1 MKKVIGFVVMMVLLW
16 AQVGLACETL
26 GVLGFPESCGRACA
40 FGGHSIYDNV
50 SCLFDILIG
59 W

>member
-1 MKKVIGFVVMMVLLW
+1 MRKVLAFVVMMVLLW
-16 AQVGLACETL
+16 APFSLACETL
-26 GVLGFPESCGRACA
+26 GVMGFPESCTRACA

-50 SCLFDILIG
+50 SCLFDLIIG